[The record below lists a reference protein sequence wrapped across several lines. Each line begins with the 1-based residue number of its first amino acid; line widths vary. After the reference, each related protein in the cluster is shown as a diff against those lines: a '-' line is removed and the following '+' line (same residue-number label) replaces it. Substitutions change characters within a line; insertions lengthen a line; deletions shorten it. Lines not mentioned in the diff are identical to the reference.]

1 MVQIVPTFE
10 GPSRDHTF
18 SQNQARGNK
27 YLDLKEIIAFHR
39 NINQHI
45 KCELTIYVICPILMP
60 RNELLSNLF
69 YARDN

>member
-10 GPSRDHTF
+10 GPSRDHIF

-45 KCELTIYVICPILMP
+45 KCEFTIDVICPILMP
-60 RNELLSNLF
+60 RNELLSNLI